1 MSYPKLRKS
10 LTLCLLALGLA
21 HSSQALSHAAVRAP
35 QIQNKTQ
42 STSEEEISGVV
53 RESNGQPAI
62 GATIKLKGTSKG
74 TITDAN
80 GRFALK
86 VANPTGEL
94 EISYVGFETTVVA
107 YSTKRSVSVKLK
119 EASKVLDAVSVVA
132 YGKKTAKDLVGSVGS
147 VKASQIENVAAPS
160 LDNLLQGKM
169 SGVQVSATG
178 SPGGAS
184 KVVIRGYN
192 SLVDQAGSGNDG
204 SPLYVIDG
212 VPVRQSISGEMGGNV
227 LAGLDPST
235 IESVE
240 VLKDAASAA
249 LYGSRASNG
258 VIMVTTK
265 KGKSGKPQFLV
276 SFSQSFSYLPE
287 TPLQI
292 VGKAERDY
300 MLRLAKA
307 QVIPDFDL
315 NTYEIVTPKRHA
327 DTWGW
332 PTSGGG
338 VYDYLWGNGNTELG
352 RIPDQA
358 MDSLNTFYN
367 NQTNWW
373 KYLFRIGRVT
383 KADVHASGGND
394 NIRYL
399 VGAGVYDEKGIM
411 LGSSFRR
418 ASLLN
423 NLDMKL
429 STKMDLFTR
438 LSLSYT
444 DRAAGADNGV
454 IQGLTIDPKITS
466 TLLPGKGSIA
476 EKQALSNLRDIK
488 MKNNAYNVRL
498 NAGMNY
504 EPLKDLRLSISAAVD
519 HHVMKNNRFTP
530 DYLTSLKKT
539 HSKYQVR
546 MMTMLQN
553 ENILSYKFDIGKDH
567 HFDAMAGLS
576 FTKELLETFDG
587 EAYGGPSN
595 SVHYI
600 SDNWPM
606 TWKDES
612 GTVIGLQRVLSN
624 FEEQAMVSLLGRF
637 SYNYAQKYLAEF
649 SIRRDGSSV
658 FGRDRRW
665 GTFPSMG
672 VAWTFSSEKFLRNL
686 WWLSFGKLRFS
697 WGQSGQKLDR
707 AYFAQG
713 TMGDGNIFLG
723 TPSFVPTVTANSR
736 MSWEQSDQ
744 YDLGLDLNLLN
755 HRLRF
760 KLDYYYK
767 YSSNLLM
774 QIQLPGNV
782 YYLNDAWDNV
792 GAISNEGL
800 ELEVFAE
807 IMKNKNFSWTA
818 TFNASRN
825 WNLFRRSYQNRDL
838 NGRIVGRPTF
848 GIYTYKDE
856 GLIQSEADVPYYYS
870 PIGEKMPLYFGI
882 SNYQIGVGARKIKDL
897 DNDGR
902 IDANDRYYAGS
913 TLPLMYGGINSELT
927 WKNFS
932 LDVYFSYSLGAKMIN
947 IARRGSL
954 AFSGSFPV
962 LMEDPSKKTFWE
974 KPGDQTDYPA
984 MRYASSS
991 FVGQYDGDID
1001 SNIEKVNFLRL
1012 RQLSLSYKLP
1022 TSFVTKLGVKD
1033 VKLFLTGENLF
1044 LLTNYS
1050 GLDPEVVSPFTGKDD
1065 GSQYPLDRKFTM
1077 GINIKF

>member
-1 MSYPKLRKS
+1 MIYCKLGKT
-10 LTLCLLALGLA
+10 LAVGLCLLGLVDLSA
-21 HSSQALSHAAVRAP
+21 SAKPLSHKRLLAESNYQA
-35 QIQNKTQ
+35 
-42 STSEEEISGVV
+42 EDLELSGIV
-53 RESNGQPAI
+53 RETNGQAAI
-62 GATIKLKGTSKG
+62 GATIRVQGTQIG
-74 TITDAN
+74 TVSDAH
-80 GRFALK
+80 GRFTLK
-86 VANPTGEL
+86 VKSATGVL
-94 EISYVGFETTVVA
+94 EISMVGFETVVIP
-107 YSTKRSVSVKLK
+107 YSTKKSLSIKLK
-119 EASKVLDAVSVVA
+119 EHSQVLDAVSVVA
-132 YGKKTAKDLVGSVGS
+132 YGKKSTKDMVGSVAS
-147 VKASQIENVAAPS
+147 VKASQLENTASPTI
-160 LDNLLQGKM
+160 DNLLQGKM
-169 SGVQVSATG
+169 SGVRVSQVG

-212 VPVRQSISGEMGGNV
+212 VPVRQSAVGEMGGNI

-287 TPLQI
+287 TPLQV
-292 VGKAERDY
+292 VGKVERDF

-307 QVIPDFDL
+307 QIIPDFDL
-315 NTYEIVTPKRHA
+315 ESYKIINPKGYA

-332 PTSGGG
+332 ATTGGG
-338 VYDYLWGNGNTELG
+338 IYDYLWGNGSTDPS
-352 RIPDQA
+352 RIPQSVT
-358 MDSLNTFYN
+358 DSLNSFYN

-373 KYLFRIGRVT
+373 KYMFRVGRVT

-399 VGAGVYDEKGIM
+399 VGAGAYDEKGIM

-423 NLDMKL
+423 NLDIKF
-429 STKMDLFTR
+429 SPKMDMYTR

-444 DRAAGADNGV
+444 DRAAGADNGLV
-454 IQGLTIDPKITS
+454 QGLTIDPKTAS

-476 EKQALSNLRDIK
+476 ETQAMARLRDIK
-488 MKNNAYNVRL
+488 IKNNAYNVRANL
-498 NAGMNY
+498 GLNY
-504 EPLKDLRLSISAAVD
+504 EPLKHLRLNISAAVD
-519 HHVMKNNRFTP
+519 HHVMKNNKFTP
-530 DYLTSLKKT
+530 DYLTDLKMPR
-539 HSKYQVR
+539 SEYQVR
-546 MMTMLQN
+546 MLTLMQS
-553 ENILSYKFDIGKDH
+553 ENILSYKWDIGRNH

-576 FTKELLETFDG
+576 FTRELM
-587 EAYGGPSN
+587 EAYDGGANGGPSN
-595 SVHYI
+595 SVYYI
-600 SDNWPM
+600 SDNWPL

-612 GTVIGLQRVLSN
+612 GTVLAMQRVGSN
-624 FEEQAMVSLLGRF
+624 YEEQAMVSYLGRL

-665 GTFPSMG
+665 GTFPAVG

-686 WWLSFGKLRFS
+686 WWLSYGKLRFS

-713 TMGDGNIFLG
+713 VMSDGNIFLG
-723 TPSFVPTVTANSR
+723 TPSFVPSVTANTR
-736 MSWEQSDQ
+736 MSWEQTDQ
-744 YDLGLDLNLLN
+744 YDLGLDLNLLS
-755 HRLRF
+755 HKLRI

-774 QIQLPGNV
+774 QVPLPGNV
-782 YYLNDAWDNV
+782 YYLQDAWDNV
-792 GAISNEGL
+792 GAISNEGI
-800 ELEVFAE
+800 ELEIFAE
-807 IMKNKNFSWTA
+807 IIKTKDFSWEA
-818 TFNASRN
+818 SINASRN

-856 GLIQSEADVPYYYS
+856 GIIQSEADIPYYYS
-870 PIGEKMPLYFGI
+870 PLGEKTPLYFGVT
-882 SNYQIGVGARKIKDL
+882 NYQIGLGARKIKDF

-902 IDANDRYYAGS
+902 IDHNDKYYAGS
-913 TLPLMYGGINSELT
+913 TLPLVYGGINTQLR
-927 WKNFS
+927 WRDWS
-932 LDVYFSYSLGAKMIN
+932 LDLSLGYSLGGKMMN
-947 IARRGSL
+947 MARNGSF
-954 AFSGSFPV
+954 AFSGLFPV
-962 LMEDPSKKTFWE
+962 LLEDPRTKTFWE
-974 KPGDQTDYPA
+974 KPGDMSDYPA
-984 MRYASSS
+984 MRYSNTA

-1001 SNIEKVNFLRL
+1001 SNIETVNYLRL
-1012 RQLSLSYKLP
+1012 RQLSLAYKLP
-1022 TSFVTKLGVKD
+1022 TSFVAKLGIKEM
-1033 VKLFLTGENLF
+1033 KLFLTGENLF
-1044 LLTNYS
+1044 LLSNYS
-1050 GLDPEVVSPFTGKDD
+1050 GLDPEVVSPYTGKDS
-1065 GSQYPLDRKFTM
+1065 GEQYPLDRSITM